1 MPELVTPSQPE
12 REAVVARLS
21 AAFAE
26 DRISLEEFERRVE
39 EVYKAATSVAL
50 TRLTSDL
57 PVAAPS
63 DRSLANDSSV
73 VQMSPRLVA
82 FLGNVERR
90 GRLAVPRRWEVRAFC
105 ANVEVDLRDADLKPG
120 VTEIAVR
127 AFCANVEIVLPEG
140 VVLEN
145 HGNAFVGSFAVGT
158 GPRLTREPGA
168 AVRLVRLTGRATF
181 SNVEVTGGSGE
192 FGGAA

>member
-21 AAFAE
+21 TAFAE

-57 PVAAPS
+57 PVAAASEPS
-63 DRSLANDSSV
+63 LPDAPGV
-73 VQMSPRLVA
+73 VQMSPRLVS

-120 VTEIAVR
+120 VTEISVR

-145 HGNAFVGSFAVGT
+145 HGNALLGSFSVGT
-158 GPRLTREPGA
+158 GPRLVREPGA
-168 AVRLVRLTGRATF
+168 TVRLVRLTGRALC